1 MMLRFRTRPAAL
13 ASFGVV
19 AMVTACQ
26 DGMAPVAPDTG
37 PTLVAASS
45 LGQQFEDFTPI
56 AGSATCIAPPST
68 ANGFASYQPFVLPEG
83 YSQTILATELADF
96 RPVAGSG
103 GDLPDMLV
111 LNETGPQAGRFLY
124 RTHEV
129 GSNGAVTV
137 TDLNTGKT
145 SLVDQQSHYE
155 ALDGIVWTPWHTLLF
170 AEERIVASLK
180 DPRVPNAVGGLVY
193 EYDPRSGVTTPRP
206 AVGARSHEG
215 LRFDAQG
222 NLYGISEST
231 PGVNGSG
238 TIYKFVPD
246 RRGDLSSGQL
256 YALKVLDASRTGIAL
271 WVPLERQQVQVNSD
285 AAAIAAGATGWGR
298 PEDIEISTSG
308 GNTKGGNVM
317 YVASTSEDLVLRI
330 ELDGDEAYVSNF
342 VQEAVNVTGLNNPDN
357 LALDNQGNVY
367 VVEDNGPGDIFVARV
382 RRGNERVAE
391 DVALFASLSDCA
403 GEPTGLYFDRN
414 GKTAWVHVQHAGGT
428 LRNDL
433 LVAIAK
439 E

>member
-1 MMLRFRTRPAAL
+1 MLRSHRRAVVL
-13 ASFGVV
+13 VSFSVV
-19 AMVTACQ
+19 PTLIACQ
-26 DGMAPVAPDTG
+26 DETALVAPDVR
-37 PTLVAASS
+37 PALAAASAD
-45 LGQQFEDFTPI
+45 GQQFEDFSPI
-56 AGSATCIAPPST
+56 ASSATCVAPPST
-68 ANGFASYQPFVLPEG
+68 ADGFATYQPFVLPEG
-83 YSQTILATELADF
+83 FSQTILATELADF
-96 RPVAGSG
+96 RPVAGTG
-103 GDLPDMLV
+103 ADLPDMLV

-137 TDLNTGKT
+137 TDLITGTT

-180 DPRVPNAVGGLVY
+180 DPRVPGAVGGLVY
-193 EYDPRSGVTTPRP
+193 EYDPRTGVTTPRP

-238 TIYKFVPD
+238 GIYKFVPD

-256 YALKVLDASRTGIAL
+256 YVLRVLDPSRTGEAVWVAL
-271 WVPLERQQVQVNSD
+271 DREDVQVNSD

-317 YVASTSEDLVLRI
+317 YVTSTSEDLVLRI
-330 ELDGDEAYVSNF
+330 ELDGDRAYVSNF
-342 VQEAVNVTGLNNPDN
+342 VQEGMNVAGLNNPDN

-367 VVEDNGPGDIFVARV
+367 IVEDNGPGDIFLARV
-382 RRGNERVAE
+382 RGGNERVAQ
-391 DVALFASLSDCA
+391 DVVLFASLSDCA